1 MIDDLRAS
9 GLTMVVA
16 WSLHVSENGDFVLN
30 DEQIVSDAKYVGT
43 AAWPGQMASLK
54 QSPTSVNRL
63 LFSVGAGGVD
73 DFHHVQQLI
82 ESQGTGPDSILYR
95 NFSTLKETIPAI
107 DGIDFDDE
115 DLFDATTT
123 VEFAR
128 MLHEIGLEVTFCP
141 YMDPDYWA
149 GCLKTLNGTT
159 PNLVTAFNLQCYSG
173 GSGNDPADWIAAIQG
188 PMGPDFDA
196 EGMVLPG
203 LWCTNGPGCD
213 EGQCPDSIQQTFAG
227 WKPTG
232 IRGGWIWLLDD
243 VIKCESSGPAPGA
256 RWAPRRTQRR
266 SRVGSASSR
275 TVRSVSGSGSAPAS
289 RWRRSSRARPRFRRK
304 PGRSHR
310 WWCRGCRQRS
320 GTAGARCRRAAGCRR
335 RA

>member
-1 MIDDLRAS
+1 MNGITTGIYGGGPLYSGGQSVIDDLRAS

-16 WSLHVSENGDFVLN
+16 WSLHVSANGDFVLN
-30 DEQIVSDAKYVGT
+30 DAQIVSDAKYVG
-43 AAWPGQMASLK
+43 AAGWPDQMVSLK
-54 QSPTSVNRL
+54 QSPTSVDRL

-82 ESQGTGPDSILYR
+82 QSQGTGPDSILYR
-95 NFSTLKETIPAI
+95 NFATLKETIPTI

-115 DLFDATTT
+115 DLFDADTT
-123 VEFAR
+123 VAFAG
-128 MLHEIGLEVTFCP
+128 MLHEIGFEVTFCP
-141 YMDPDYWA
+141 YMDPGYWV

-173 GSGNDPADWIAAIQG
+173 GTGNDPADWIAAIQG
-188 PMGPDFDA
+188 AMGPDFDA

-243 VIKCESSGPAPGA
+243 VIKCESSGAC
-256 RWAPRRTQRR
+256 
-266 SRVGSASSR
+266 
-275 TVRSVSGSGSAPAS
+275 SGGPM
-289 RWRRSSRARPRFRRK
+289 
-304 PGRSHR
+304 
-310 WWCRGCRQRS
+310 
-320 GTAGARCRRAAGCRR
+320 GTAAYAAAIDAGLS
-335 RA
+335 